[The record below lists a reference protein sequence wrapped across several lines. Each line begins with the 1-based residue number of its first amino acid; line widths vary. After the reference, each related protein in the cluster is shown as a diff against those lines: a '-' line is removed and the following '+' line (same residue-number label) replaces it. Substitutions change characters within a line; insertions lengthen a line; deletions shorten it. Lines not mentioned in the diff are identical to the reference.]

1 LANSS
6 LDSPTSPASNPNSPA
21 QSQAQSPA
29 QSPAQGQAV
38 RWAVV
43 GIAVLFIAFFA
54 YALVAKREAPRPSS
68 GRAPDFALT
77 FFKDYQGGLGEGVA
91 LADLKGKHIV
101 LNFWASWCDPCKE
114 EAATLQQAAVDYA
127 DKGVVF
133 VGVDYLDQE
142 PAAMRYLQNYK
153 ITYANGPDLASQI
166 ARRYRIQ
173 GVPETFF
180 IKADGT
186 VDWFKI
192 GPLSDA
198 ELRGCLDQ
206 LIGGGSCK

>member
-1 LANSS
+1 MTNSS
-6 LDSPTSPASNPNSPA
+6 LDSSASTAPTSN
-21 QSQAQSPA
+21 
-29 QSPAQGQAV
+29 GQAV
-38 RWAVV
+38 RWAAI

-54 YALVAKREAPRPSS
+54 YALVAKRDAPRPSS
-68 GRAPDFALT
+68 GQAPDFALT
-77 FFKDYQGGLGEGVA
+77 LFSGYQGGFGDKII
-91 LADLKGKHIV
+91 LADLKGKHVV

-127 DKGVVF
+127 DKNIVF

-142 PAAMRYLQNYK
+142 PAAMRYLQEYK

-180 IKADGT
+180 IKPDGT

-192 GPLSDA
+192 GPLSDS
-198 ELRGCLDQ
+198 ELRSCLDQ
-206 LIGGGSCK
+206 LTAGGSCK